1 MRYKA
6 STLYEAFDNKMASKG
21 TVRFLSSDLKDKHIQ
36 DIIKYIVARVSRDKI
51 LETLSQPLQN
61 LMMKQ
66 LAAANSDKP
75 DPAKIQHLKDSM
87 DRLMEISKEPDLHKL
102 IEQLIEF
109 KLDELKEYETKAPLL
124 YATATKNGVESS
136 LFGLLQQAGD
146 EVDVPNSPKFNV
158 PVFYKLVRYIKIE
171 HGEFFPLRSFV
182 DSKYLDNPVFIISPD
197 PKHPEFDDVTTA
209 CATPTGKF
217 VFNKTFCQKL
227 LDYAHLKGL
236 KPKGR
241 KYVSNGGDI
250 PDEWAYIEFLII
262 HEFMHYTQ
270 GDFHYG
276 KVFKGVSPTILNY
289 VGDFRTNYLLV
300 KSGLTQLP
308 IGLFSD
314 DINYDRQKTYKEMID
329 VVTDQMKNL
338 KDEDMDKLM
347 QAAGESDSHEPGNE
361 EGQGGKGT
369 DGRPITQKDIDGAG
383 KASAEKMERSKDM
396 SPEEADKKAEE
407 NEKAAG
413 QGVAS
418 KGGRGATITDAN
430 SEGFD
435 YSKIRPSYS
444 WQALMKKF
452 VTAAVS
458 REEETY
464 QKVNKKS
471 ISSAMQIAQT
481 GVGVVKPGIITDP
494 IITTAMI
501 VDSSGSMHDVIE
513 TIYANY
519 NHLLRQFSSSGK
531 MTSEFALIKFSNT
544 SSMFKCDYRK
554 KTYTQVTS
562 FGKNG
567 QTEGHGSLSQLF
579 NTSYDGGTNLDERL
593 VHEAG
598 YLLDRGMNVL
608 LASDTDILSGGNLT
622 DLKRLLHHPKAR
634 TQLFVIFDSEES
646 FTTAAKTLGS
656 LSRNISYFK
665 K

>member
-36 DIIKYIVARVSRDKI
+36 DIIKYIVSHTTRDKI
-51 LETLSQPLQN
+51 LEALSDPMMN
-61 LMMKQ
+61 LMKRSM
-66 LAAANSDKP
+66 AAANSDNP
-75 DPAKIQHLKDSM
+75 DPAKIKSINDSIE
-87 DRLMEISKEPDLHKL
+87 RLIKVTEEPDLHKL
-102 IEQLIEF
+102 IERLIEF

-124 YATATKNGVESS
+124 YSTAIKNGVESS
-136 LFGLLQQAGD
+136 LFSVLQHTGD
-146 EVDVPNSPKFNV
+146 DVQVPNSPKFNV

-197 PKHPEFDDVTTA
+197 PKHSEFDAVTTA

-217 VFNKTFCQKL
+217 VFNKGFCQKL

-308 IGLFSD
+308 IGLYSD

-338 KDEDMDKLM
+338 KDEDMEKLM
-347 QAAGESDSHEPGNE
+347 QATGETDSHEPGNE
-361 EGQGGKGT
+361 EGQSGKGS
-369 DGRPITQKDIDGAG
+369 DGRPITPKGIDAAG
-383 KASAEKMERSKDM
+383 KASSDKMDKGKDL
-396 SPEEADKKAEE
+396 SPKEADRKAKEDAE
-407 NEKAAG
+407 SQ
-413 QGVAS
+413 QGSTS
-418 KGGRGATITDAN
+418 KGGRSAGSKDVDAD
-430 SEGFD
+430 GFD
-435 YSKIRPSYS
+435 FSKVRPAYS

-452 VTAAVS
+452 VTAAIQ

-494 IITTAMI
+494 VISTALI
-501 VDSSGSMHDVIE
+501 VDSSGSMHNAIE

-519 NHLLRQFSSSGK
+519 NHLMRQFSSSGK

-544 SSMFKCDYRK
+544 SSMFRCDYRK

-567 QTEGHGSLSQLF
+567 KPEGHGSLSQLF
-579 NTSYDGGTNLDERL
+579 NTSYDGSTNLDERL

-598 YLLDRGMNVL
+598 YLLDRGMNVM
-608 LASDTDILSGGNLT
+608 LASDTDILSGGNLA

-634 TQLFVIFDSEES
+634 TQLFIIFDSEES
-646 FTTAAKTLGS
+646 FAVAVKTLGS

-665 K
+665 